1 MSLRQKT
8 ATALIV
14 FVALWPAV
22 TLWLQARWGVDPW
35 KLMSFGM
42 YATPGRR
49 LEDVRVTTE
58 LPISTAAL
66 ERYRDLRRTLG
77 ELAPLPPEA
86 GRVKLETLRL
96 DPRTDRVVIE
106 RRELP

>member
-1 MSLRQKT
+1 MSRRHKL
-8 ATALIV
+8 AIGLVA

-42 YATPGRR
+42 YAAPGRR
-49 LEDVRVTTE
+49 LTDVRVTAE
-58 LPISTAAL
+58 GPVSADAL

-77 ELAPLPPEA
+77 DLAPLPPGA
-86 GRVKLETLRL
+86 TRVRLELLGL
-96 DPRTDRVVIE
+96 DAATDRVVIE

>member
-1 MSLRQKT
+1 MSLRHKT
-8 ATALIV
+8 AVALIV

-42 YATPGRR
+42 YAVPGRR
-49 LEDVRVTTE
+49 LEDVRVE
-58 LPISTAAL
+58 AEGQVSAAEL

-77 ELAPLPPEA
+77 DLAPLPPGA
-86 GRVKLETLRL
+86 TRVKVEMLRL
-96 DPRTDRVVIE
+96 DAATDRVVIE